1 MAPPVRLPGE
11 RVRMPKL
18 SHASTR
24 IILLALALGV
34 GRADAANNVIGHK
47 SSITKYGGTPAVGK
61 LYKLIATAGQDGNAA
76 TFPLPASPAV
86 NGGFVSVARDAGI
99 LTDPLTAGTWRA
111 LGSGG
116 WKYTNP
122 VAPSGGAVKLLLI
135 KPTLIKI
142 LARGTGSMPVAS
154 AANGPIDTVIIADNQ
169 QYCAL
174 AQSPHSK
181 EVQNRVIKST
191 HQPAPL
197 ACPCVL
203 GFDSD
208 GDRLDNCYE
217 TNSGTFVSATDTG
230 TDPNDPDTDGD
241 GINDGDEILGT
252 TGGLDLP
259 AMGTSALRRDIL
271 IEYDWFDDALECGAH
286 SHRPT
291 VNALARV
298 AAAFA
303 AAPVVNPDGSTGINV
318 IGDRG
323 QGGVFTGGNLIA
335 DADGV
340 LTAGVDD
347 PEYVSLK
354 AANFDPNRSGYF
366 HYVIL
371 PHRYGTN
378 SASSGQAELPGDDMI
393 VSLYCFGSD
402 GNVANTIMH
411 ELGHNLSLR
420 HGGFQNCNY
429 KPNYNSV
436 MNYLYQF
443 PGVDSNCTP
452 PGDGVLDYSIGD
464 RIDLDENNLD
474 ENLGVCGAPAWDWNG
489 NSVIET
495 GVVLDLNSAEPF
507 QFPFCGNL
515 LTVLQDYDDWGNL
528 YFLGPNDADGARLV
542 PPEIVD
548 CDNPA
553 PPPE

>member
-1 MAPPVRLPGE
+1 VRLP
-11 RVRMPKL
+11 RL

-24 IILLALALGV
+24 IILLVLALGV
-34 GRADAANNVIGHK
+34 GRAGAANNVVGHK

-61 LYKLIATAGQDGNAA
+61 LYKLIATAGQDGNPA
-76 TFPLPASPAV
+76 TFPLPANPAV
-86 NGGFVSVARDAGI
+86 NGGSVSVARDAGI
-99 LTDPLTAGTWRA
+99 LNDPLTAGTWRA

-122 VAPSGGAVKLLLI
+122 GAPSGGAVKLLLI
-135 KPTLIKI
+135 KPTLIKV
-142 LARGTGSMPVAS
+142 LARATGSMPVAS
-154 AANGPIDTVIIADNQ
+154 AANGPIDTVITADDQ

-174 AQSPHSK
+174 AQSPHFK
-181 EVQNRVIKST
+181 EIQNRVIKST
-191 HQPAPL
+191 HQAAPL
-197 ACPCVL
+197 VCPCVL

-230 TDPNDPDTDGD
+230 TDPNDADTDGD
-241 GINDGDEILGT
+241 GIIDGDEVLGT

-259 AMGTSALRRDIL
+259 AMGTSPLRRDIL
-271 IEYDWFDDALECGAH
+271 IEYDWFDDALECAAH

-378 SASSGQAELPGDDMI
+378 STSSGQAELPGDDMI

-443 PGVDSNCTP
+443 SGVDSNCTP
-452 PGDGVLDYSIGD
+452 PGDAVLDYSIGD

-474 ENLGVCGAPAWDWNG
+474 ENMGVCGAPLWDWNG

-495 GVVLDLNSAEPF
+495 GVVLDLNSADPF
-507 QFPFCGNL
+507 ELPFCGNL
-515 LTVLQDYDDWGNL
+515 LTILQDYDDWGNL
-528 YFLGPNDADGARLV
+528 YFLGLNDADGARLV